1 MIGHTAHG
9 TFVEIA
15 AAARERQSELLC
27 RHLCIVKEHLI
38 EVAETKEEQFVRMR
52 LLRGEIL
59 LHHRR
64 DVLRVHN
71 KPPKLSTYL
80 TPYQQIYETTSP
92 LSTHV

>member
-1 MIGHTAHG
+1 MIRHAAHR

-27 RHLCIVKEHLI
+27 RHLRIVEEHFVKI
-38 EVAETKEEQFVRMR
+38 AKAEKKKLARMR
-52 LLRGEIL
+52 RLRGEIL

-71 KPPKLSTYL
+71 KPPKVNDITLRITKATKRL
-80 TPYQQIYETTSP
+80 P
-92 LSTHV
+92 L